1 MSGASRLL
9 RATFALAL
17 LALVACRGDAGP
29 TADPSF
35 GVEIVNDPAIVDFQ
49 TRADAFYGRLTRR
62 RVNTIATFNDRVLRE
77 YFQTDAQYSDYY
89 SALAEALTE
98 AHFEKNR
105 PLEGEVREFL
115 FDAPGKARVRYRFVG
130 LNSKPLRFWSTS
142 LEREDRWE
150 RVEGKWW
157 IVPGRP

>member
-1 MSGASRLL
+1 LSHARLPGKTL
-9 RATFALAL
+9 LAFVALAL
-17 LALVACRGDAGP
+17 LACWGEKGP
-29 TADPSF
+29 TADPNF

-49 TRADAFYGRLTRR
+49 TRADAFYVRLTRR

-77 YFQTDAQYSDYY
+77 YFQTEAQYSDYY
-89 SALAEALTE
+89 SSLAEALTE

-130 LNSKPLRFWSTS
+130 LNSKPLHFWKTS
-142 LEREDRWE
+142 LEREDHWE

>member
-1 MSGASRLL
+1 VVKTTLAVAVL
-9 RATFALAL
+9 ALA
-17 LALVACRGDAGP
+17 ACRGDTGP
-29 TADPSF
+29 KADPSF
-35 GVEIVNDPAIVDFQ
+35 GVEVVTDPAIVDFQ
-49 TRADAFYGRLTRR
+49 VRADTFYGRLTRR
-62 RVNTIATFNDRVLRE
+62 RVNTIATFNDRVLRD
-77 YFQTDAQYSDYY
+77 YFQTEAQYSDYY
-89 SALAEALTE
+89 SALAQALTE

-130 LNSKPLRFWSTS
+130 ENGKPLRFWSTS

-157 IVPGRP
+157 IIPGRP

>member
-1 MSGASRLL
+1 LSGGVHRLRVTL
-9 RATFALAL
+9 ALAV

-29 TADPSF
+29 KADPSF

-62 RVNTIATFNDRVLRE
+62 RVNTIATFNDRVLRD
-77 YFQTDAQYSDYY
+77 YFQTDSQYSDYY
-89 SALAEALTE
+89 SALAQALTE
-98 AHFEKNR
+98 AHFERNR

-130 LNSKPLRFWSTS
+130 DNGRPLRFWSTS

>member
-1 MSGASRLL
+1 MSGTFRVL
-9 RATFALAL
+9 RATLALAALAL
-17 LALVACRGDAGP
+17 AACRGDTGP
-29 TADPSF
+29 KANPSF
-35 GVEIVNDPAIVDFQ
+35 GVEIVTDPAIVDFHA
-49 TRADAFYGRLTRR
+49 RADAFYERLTRR

-77 YFQTDAQYSDYY
+77 YFQTEAQYSDYY
-89 SALAEALTE
+89 SSLAQALTE

-105 PLEGEVREFL
+105 PLAGEVSEFV

-130 LNSKPLRFWSTS
+130 ENGKPLRFWSTS

-157 IVPGRP
+157 IVPGRL